1 MAMFSPLDRH
11 PAKQMARGGFPS
23 HGEVPARGT
32 RVPLCFSLLL
42 LAAICSSC
50 GSIASSPAP
59 AIIVSVV
66 PGSAQLFAG
75 ASVPFKAVVQNAPSA
90 AVSWQVNTFPGG
102 NKDVG
107 LIDLS
112 GSYTAPILV
121 SSPLTVTIT
130 AILQMDPTK
139 TGSSS
144 VTIQPDGSLSISP
157 AIASFTPSQ
166 ALQFQVSTPGFSNS
180 DVSWAVD
187 GIASANTST
196 TTGTISATGF
206 YTAPSSPGIHVI
218 TTKLIA
224 NPASTGQ
231 AQAFVTDFP
240 GTLTWRND
248 NARSGVNTK
257 EMALSTGTVKSTAFG
272 KLFSCP
278 LDGYAYA
285 QPLFA
290 PNLAMGDGSTR
301 NVIFVATEK
310 DSVYAFDA
318 DKSSCVQL
326 WHASLIQPGQEAV
339 PTPNLDLT
347 SSGIVPFIGITGTPA
362 ISLDLSNLYV
372 VAKTRSTAA
381 PTTYAQRLY
390 ALDLATGQPK
400 ILPTGSA
407 IALILAPPNGLSPR
421 LENQRP
427 ALLLDNGILYI
438 AFGSHGGQGDYR
450 GWLAAYNA
458 ATLEQTGAFN
468 VTLGGVQGGI
478 WQSGGGPSADSSHNV
493 YVLTGDGSFDA
504 NRGGTNYGNSALRL
518 VTSGAFFVADYFSPC
533 NNATL
538 GSLDFGASAPLLLD
552 PSGPASQ
559 PHLVVGASKNGSL
572 YIMNRENLGQ
582 FSTTCPDSPPRVQT
596 VPVGDGPILSTPLFW
611 NNAVYV
617 AAGNGKLKSFSMQ
630 GGVLASSPSSSQ
642 SPEAFGAQGATPV
655 LSSNGANS
663 GTTGAIIWLI
673 DSSGALATPNTRAV
687 LRAFDAN
694 NLSNEIYNS
703 TMVAPR
709 DTAGLAVKFTVPTV
723 ANGKVYV
730 GTQSELD
737 VYGLLH

>member
-1 MAMFSPLDRH
+1 MFSPLDRH
-11 PAKQMARGGFPS
+11 PAKQMARSGFPS
-23 HGEVPARGT
+23 HDGAPARGI
-32 RVPLCFSLLL
+32 RVLLSFTLLL
-42 LAAICSSC
+42 LSAICNSC
-50 GSIASSPAP
+50 GSIASGPAP
-59 AIIVSVV
+59 AISVSVV

-102 NKDVG
+102 NAAVG
-107 LIDLS
+107 VIDSL
-112 GSYTAPILV
+112 GSYTAPISV
-121 SSPLTVTIT
+121 ATPLTVTIT
-130 AILQMDPTK
+130 AVLQMDPTK
-139 TGSSS
+139 TGSSN

-166 ALQFQVSTPGFSNS
+166 ALQFKVSTLGFTNS
-180 DVSWAVD
+180 DVTWAVD
-187 GIASANTST
+187 GIPSANTNA

-206 YTAPSSPGIHVI
+206 YTAPSSPGLHVI

-224 NPASTGQ
+224 NPASTGR
-231 AQAFVTDFP
+231 AQAFITDFP

-248 NARSGVNTK
+248 NARSGVNSK
-257 EMALSTGTVKSTAFG
+257 EMALAAENVNSTDFG

-285 QPLFA
+285 QPLFV

-318 DKSSCVQL
+318 DKSPCAQL
-326 WHASLIQPGQEAV
+326 WHASLIVAGLEAV

-347 SSGIVPFIGITGTPA
+347 STDIVPFIGITGTPA
-362 ISLDLSNLYV
+362 ISLELSNLYV
-372 VAKTRSTAA
+372 VAKTRSTAI
-381 PTTYAQRLY
+381 PTTYVQRVY

-400 ILPTGSA
+400 ILAAGNA
-407 IALILAPPNGLSPR
+407 VALTLAPPNGLSPQ

-427 ALLLDNGILYI
+427 ALLLDNGNLYI
-438 AFGSHGGQGDYR
+438 AFGSHGGQGDYH
-450 GWLAAYNA
+450 GWLTAYNA
-458 ATLEQTGAFN
+458 ATLEQSGTFS

-478 WQSGGGPSADSSHNV
+478 WQSGGGPSADSNHNV
-493 YVLTGDGSFDA
+493 YVLTGNGSFDA
-504 NRGGTNYGNSALRL
+504 NRGGINYGNSALRL
-518 VTSGAFFVADYFSPC
+518 VTTGAFFVADYFSPC

-552 PSGPASQ
+552 PSGAASQ

-572 YIMNRENLGQ
+572 YVMNRENLGQ

-611 NNAVYV
+611 NNAIYV
-617 AAGNGKLKSFSMQ
+617 AAGNGKLKSFPMQ
-630 GGVLASSPSSSQ
+630 GGVLASSPFSSQ

-655 LSSNGANS
+655 VSSSGAGS

-703 TMVAPR
+703 AMVAPR